1 MSATEVR
8 VVCPD
13 CDGTGGPPTEHFQ
26 WCPNCEGSGYI
37 PAHLIPGTDFVVTQE
52 ACDKA
57 TRQTQHELDS
67 LQRILTALLGDK
79 PMVAEAV
86 GVADFGDT
94 EDTTIAL
101 WNGLVPVAEGIEGKR
116 VALLAESTKVRRVSR

>member
-1 MSATEVR
+1 MANGATQRPVPQRGWENEKQ
-8 VVCPD
+8 
-13 CDGTGGPPTEHFQ
+13 GGSS
-26 WCPNCEGSGYI
+26 N
-37 PAHLIPGTDFVVTQE
+37 PAGGH
-52 ACDKA
+52 
-57 TRQTQHELDS
+57 
-67 LQRILTALLGDK
+67 GDK